1 MANMT
6 SEQRAAL
13 WTTYMQ
19 DISDAREPCA
29 ITKQQLR
36 AAVDALDVWLDANAA
51 AINTAIP
58 QPARGSLTAP
68 QKARLLTYVI
78 RQRYLVGA

>member
-13 WTTYMQ
+13 WATYMQ
-19 DISDAREPCA
+19 DISEARESCA

-36 AAVDALDVWLDANAA
+36 AAVDALDAWLDANVST
-51 AINTAIP
+51 INAAIP
-58 QPARGSLTAP
+58 QPARGSLTTA
-68 QKARLLTYVI
+68 QKARLLSYVI
-78 RQRYLVGA
+78 KQRYIVGA